1 MLTKELDCNILLQ
14 RNNLCEKGWRVG
26 QIKRVIINDIGG
38 HEFID
43 ISLLPGVNLI
53 TGGNGSGKSSLVSA
67 IALLCGWSG
76 RKAGKDANLNKY
88 VRIGANKGTVCIH
101 FANNDNEFQRGYLN
115 DIYGEEIII
124 ERIIYLKG
132 NSNYTFRGSKSS
144 SPIHRSFNAKH
155 HLSQFRAYANIII
168 NNPVT
173 FLTQMDAK
181 YLIREQN
188 SPKSLYDFFQRAHLF
203 DYSWKH
209 LAEEQRRIE
218 KAEIISKS
226 LNNDLKQLESEL
238 EEFNSMKE
246 LIQTY
251 NKLQIHRR
259 NLESINIVASIKNLS
274 LSINSLL
281 FQSEELYKAKSAL
294 DIEELNKRI
303 IESEREIYDSQSEI
317 NNFHSEHEV
326 NINKHKRLTIELEQ
340 ICDKFNSYNKQ
351 IEEIKGEI
359 SSLEK
364 EIEFKQENYD
374 SNQEKK
380 KFHFKGELLEKIKAS
395 KEKINILR
403 SKKENLILLSLNK
416 KNELSTLF
424 EQIKENKA
432 KINLF
437 SDEKLSFNL
446 KLDEIKNILETDRKS
461 LKYDSDLE
469 QSNKSNS
476 TETGYIA
483 NHNSKIND
491 SKGKESLAV
500 MYSRLYDYFTDED
513 FEIIFGYSKFIHN
526 KIIKQ
531 LEKIE
536 KGVKIIGPIALHI
549 FPKSEFYYN
558 EKILSILDEI
568 IGGRFERYDTI
579 SGYKIRRNYKYWL
592 VENSETRKELISLFK
607 NNNVFLDPSLI
618 YIRSSFNQKY
628 ELSAVRKKF
637 PKVGLAV
644 IDLIHVENDEVF
656 NFLIDNF
663 QIETTFIFVNDQ
675 EMDLIYDYSLNIRR
689 AHCLANYSFKYRR
702 GGIVV
707 APEICIPKQHVTS
720 KIVIRKLNGI
730 FQLRNYGSDLR
741 VDQKKEKKCNF
752 PEKIEMKRLLELNI
766 MENENKK
773 KEIIKK
779 IIEIEEKN
787 NDLKLSITNHDN
799 KASYIRN
806 EISGFETEL
815 EDITKEEQIINM
827 KIVELETELRKL
839 DRDEKHIFNVNISEI
854 NHLSTKLSELNQLLT
869 VIKEKISCEEKLMKN
884 KEADVEKLKIIL
896 DNEKELIKLKEQK
909 HKILKTNKNSLL
921 NEKPQIEVK
930 INQITSKINQ
940 LNTEIDLKKNELKGL
955 KNKYRTIN
963 TKFCAADES
972 EIGTD
977 FLITNDL
984 LSTLEYFNWYL
995 NLSGDIEPFP
1005 DCSTIELWKSN
1016 ISRQMDTIFL
1026 EIMEKSKIFG
1036 FNATQRNCSEDLINK
1051 ILDTINIKYEKYK
1064 EKINELQEENKLL
1077 NQNRTNLNRR
1087 VQRLQK
1093 DHIRCGKNVNLQFK
1107 HYFSIFWSK
1116 TMRPHLKF
1124 DHDKSI
1130 LTIYVI
1136 PDTATVKKPKQT
1148 ESHLSSERN
1157 STSCKDQLNNFV
1169 SREIQSLSGGESSS
1183 IGISLLLALSQN
1195 NFSPFHLFDEPD
1207 VYMDDIRRMTMIRS
1221 LIEFERLCSKGKI
1234 AFNRQVLFIT
1244 PHSEIVPH
1252 IKENY
1257 ADIIHVIQLI
1267 KR

>member
-1 MLTKELDCNILLQ
+1 MLTKELDCSISFQ

-38 HEFID
+38 HEFVD

-88 VRIGANKGTVCIH
+88 VRIGANKGTICIH
-101 FANNDNEFQRGYLN
+101 FANNDNESQKGYLN

-132 NSNYTFRGSKSS
+132 NSNYTFRGSKPG

-203 DYSWKH
+203 DYSWKY

-226 LNNDLKQLESEL
+226 LNSDLKQLESEL
-238 EEFNSMKE
+238 EEFNSMNE

-259 NLESINIVASIKNLS
+259 SLESIYIVASIKNLS
-274 LSINSLL
+274 SSVSSLL
-281 FQSEELYKAKSAL
+281 SQSEELYKAKSAL

-303 IESEREIYDSQSEI
+303 LESEREIYDSQSEI
-317 NNFHSEHEV
+317 NNFHSKHEV

-340 ICDKFNSYNKQ
+340 ICDKFTSYTKQ
-351 IEEIKGEI
+351 IKEIKDEI

-364 EIEFKQENYD
+364 EIEFKQEND
-374 SNQEKK
+374 SNQGKK
-380 KFHFKGELLEKIKAS
+380 KLNFKELLEKINAS
-395 KEKINILR
+395 KEKINILK
-403 SKKENLILLSLNK
+403 SKKENLILLSINK
-416 KNELSTLF
+416 KNELSTLS

-432 KINLF
+432 KINLL

-446 KLDEIKNILETDRKS
+446 KLDEIKNILETDMKS
-461 LKYDSDLE
+461 LKYDSDFKR
-469 QSNKSNS
+469 SNKFNS

-483 NHNSKIND
+483 YHNSKIKD

-500 MYSRLYDYFTDED
+500 IYSRLYDYFTDED
-513 FEIIFGYSKFIHN
+513 FEIIFGYSKFLHN
-526 KIIKQ
+526 KIIRQ

-536 KGVKIIGPIALHI
+536 NGVKIIGPIALHI

-558 EKILSILDEI
+558 EKILNILDEI

-607 NNNVFLDPSLI
+607 NNNVLLDPSLI
-618 YIRSSFNQKY
+618 YIRSSFNKKY
-628 ELSAVRKKF
+628 ELSGVRKKF

-644 IDLIHVENDEVF
+644 IDLLDVENDEVF

-663 QIETTFIFVNDQ
+663 QIETTFIFMNDH

-707 APEICIPKQHVTS
+707 APEICIPKQHATS
-720 KIVIRKLNGI
+720 KIVIRRLNEI
-730 FQLRNYGSDLR
+730 FQLRNCGSDLFT
-741 VDQKKEKKCNF
+741 DQKKEKCNF
-752 PEKIEMKRLLELNI
+752 PEKIEIKRLLELNI
-766 MENENKK
+766 IENENKK

-779 IIEIEEKN
+779 IIEIEKEN
-787 NDLKLSITNHDN
+787 NDLKLSIENIDN

-806 EISGFETEL
+806 EISNFEIEL
-815 EDITKEEQIINM
+815 EDITKEEQTINM
-827 KIVELETELRKL
+827 EIVELEIELQKL
-839 DRDEKHIFNVNISEI
+839 DKDKKNIFNTNIFEI
-854 NHLSTKLSELNQLLT
+854 NNLSTKLSELNQFLV
-869 VIKEKISCEEKLMKN
+869 VIEEKISFEEKLMKN
-884 KEADVEKLKIIL
+884 KETDVEKLKIIL

-909 HKILKTNKNSLL
+909 HKILKINKNSLL
-921 NEKPQIEVK
+921 KEKPQIEVK
-930 INQITSKINQ
+930 VNQINNKINQ
-940 LNTEIDLKKNELKGL
+940 LNNEIDLKKNELKGL

-963 TKFCAADES
+963 TKFCAAEES
-972 EIGTD
+972 EIETES
-977 FLITNDL
+977 LITNDI

-995 NLSGDIEPFP
+995 NFPKEIEPFP

-1026 EIMEKSKIFG
+1026 EIMEKSKVFG
-1036 FNATQRNCSEDLINK
+1036 FNGTQRCCSEDLFNK
-1051 ILDTINIKYEKYK
+1051 ILDTINIKSEKYK

-1077 NQNRTNLNRR
+1077 NQNKMNLNRR
-1087 VQRLQK
+1087 VQRLQN
-1093 DHIRCGKNVNLQFK
+1093 DHIRCGKTVNLQFK

-1130 LTIYVI
+1130 LSIYVI
-1136 PDTATVKKPKQT
+1136 PDTAVKKPKHT
-1148 ESHLSSERN
+1148 ESHLFSERD

-1207 VYMDDIRRMTMIRS
+1207 VYMDDIRRMTMVRS

-1267 KR
+1267 RR